1 MEPEKK
7 AVAEAA
13 LFLSE
18 DPLSIDELADAMN
31 LGAKGFVQQ
40 VIDALKEDLDDDAR
54 GLKIVEHDGT
64 YEMVVKSNHVDQ
76 VEHLAPH
83 RDLDDGTLRTLALIA
98 YNTPVKQSEVV
109 DVRGNRSYTQI
120 KDLIERGFVEAEKDG
135 RTKVLEVTDHFLEY
149 FELDA
154 PDEFAMRAEEES
166 LDQSPMGE

>member
-1 MEPEKK
+1 MEDEKL

-18 DPLSIDELADAMN
+18 EPLSIEELADAMN
-31 LGAKGFVQQ
+31 LGAKGYVQQ
-40 VIDALKEDLDDDAR
+40 VIDALKEELEHDGR
-54 GLKIVEHDGT
+54 GLKIVENDDA
-64 YEMVVKSNHVDQ
+64 YEMVVKNDHLEQ

-109 DVRGNRSYTQI
+109 DVRGNRSYSQI
-120 KDLIERGFVEAEKDG
+120 KELTNRGFVEAEKDG

-154 PDEFAMRAEEES
+154 PDEFAMRAEEE
-166 LDQSPMGE
+166 DDASPFEE

>member
-1 MEPEKK
+1 MEDEKL

-18 DPLSIDELADAMN
+18 EPLSIDELADAMN
-31 LGAKGFVQQ
+31 LGAKGYVQQ
-40 VIDALKEDLDDDAR
+40 VIDALREELGQDSR
-54 GLKIVEHDGT
+54 GLKIIENDGT
-64 YEMVVKSNHVDQ
+64 YEMVVKNDFVDQ

-83 RDLDDGTLRTLALIA
+83 RDLDEGTLRTLALIA

-109 DVRGNRSYTQI
+109 DVRGNRSYSQI
-120 KDLIERGFVEAEKDG
+120 KQLIERGFVNAEKEG

-154 PDEFAMRAEEES
+154 PDEFAMQAEEPET
-166 LDQSPMGE
+166 PT